1 MDEGMLNKIVPV
13 KAYGLEKK
21 AFRDGA
27 SFIGSSREEGAK
39 TYSINILYENMVDP
53 ADNAHKFAV
62 LPDNPQFAKISKY
75 VDDAGIELNEF
86 PLEKLSDSLKDMY
99 GAWIVVDLSKTP
111 VCRVYSENVSKV
123 EDGKVV
129 TVHKAGE
136 LVHKKDPKTGKDTDD
151 LAIMTQV
158 PVWGF
163 CRKAPNGNWVW
174 LKDNDPMV
182 RIQREINQGRLQ
194 YVNLETEFRVSDG
207 PGTGEEKKP
216 AEEAPKE
223 DEAPKIVGDAS
234 TISGIG

>member
-1 MDEGMLNKIVPV
+1 MDEGMLGKIVPV
-13 KAYGLEKK
+13 KPYGLEKK

-27 SFIGSSREEGAK
+27 SFIGSSRGEGAK
-39 TYSINILYENMVDP
+39 TYSINILYENTVDP
-53 ADNAHKFAV
+53 ADNVHKFAL
-62 LPDNPQFAKISKY
+62 LPDNPQFAKISKF
-75 VDDAGIELNEF
+75 VEDASIELNEF

-111 VCRVYSENVSKV
+111 VCRVYSENVSKL
-123 EDGKVV
+123 ENGTVV

-136 LVHKKDPKTGKDTDD
+136 LMHKKDPKTGKDTDE
-151 LAIMTQV
+151 LAIMTQI

-194 YVNLETEFRVSDG
+194 YANLDTEFKVNDG
-207 PGTGEEKKP
+207 PDT
-216 AEEAPKE
+216 
-223 DEAPKIVGDAS
+223 DEAPKVVGEAPA
-234 TISGIG
+234 IGAVEGVG